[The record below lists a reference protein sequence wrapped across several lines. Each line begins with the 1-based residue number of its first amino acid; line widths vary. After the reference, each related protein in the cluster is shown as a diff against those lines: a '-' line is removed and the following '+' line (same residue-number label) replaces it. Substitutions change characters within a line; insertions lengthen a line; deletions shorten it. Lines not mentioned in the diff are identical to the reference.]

1 MFNKNYY
8 TKVDVDNSI
17 DFPDEVKII
26 HQYAPTSKQ
35 ISLLRDMEKDLR
47 KDIIGSVK
55 VQDNK
60 FKFNC
65 FLRQKHFNEYEL
77 TAIFTLNGKECEV
90 KYEFDACSSD
100 SKKDHIKKF
109 LQKISDKIEYEFLL
123 SNHIEVEKV
132 FKNLHLN

>member
-1 MFNKNYY
+1 MFDKTYNKVNI
-8 TKVDVDNSI
+8 DNSV

-26 HQYAPTSKQ
+26 HQNAPTAKQ

-65 FLRQKHFNEYEL
+65 FLRQKPFDEYEL
-77 TAIFTLNGKECEV
+77 IAIFTLNGKECEV
-90 KYEFDACSSD
+90 KYEFYRVSYD
-100 SKKDHIKKF
+100 SKQDHIKKF
-109 LQKISDKIEYEFLL
+109 LQKISDSIEYEFLL
-123 SNHIEVEKV
+123 SNSGEVEKV
-132 FKNLHLN
+132 FKNLIFN